1 MCVWLRY
8 KTGTPAHEPR
18 KRKVFSSVGHGVHSV
33 EVLDDL
39 EALEERDTRVGVDE
53 VGHLQQGSG

>member
-1 MCVWLRY
+1 MWLRY
-8 KTGTPAHEPR
+8 KTGTPHEPR